1 MPVHLLES
9 QEKSRNL
16 DRWAASKAERL
27 AFESA
32 LTERFDWIEEQG
44 LTRWIIA
51 EQNPH
56 RSREEENCGSQTA
69 A

>member
-1 MPVHLLES
+1 MLSMPVHLLES

-32 LTERFDWIEEQG
+32 CRSTLTFSFQLKHRPESGKILHLDW
-44 LTRWIIA
+44 
-51 EQNPH
+51 
-56 RSREEENCGSQTA
+56 RETILS
-69 A
+69 